1 MSAGLTTSD
10 GMFTVRESAWH
21 GLGTVFKDYP
31 KRAEA
36 QAIAHPWDVAEEPL
50 YRKRI
55 IKDEGENG
63 SDLPPL
69 EVFEEIEGWRQN
81 VRDDTLDTLG
91 VVAESYT
98 NVTNNEIW
106 DIAEAIEKSGSDVMF
121 ETAGSLNGGRQ
132 VWVLVRLEE
141 PLIVKGDP
149 RGETIPYF
157 ALQNSHDGSGAF
169 RGQATTTRIVCQ
181 NTARLADMDAS
192 ARGTEFTFRHSKNV
206 GERIGQAKE
215 ALAGWR
221 ESLANWQAQ
230 SEQLISQKIQPL
242 AAIEFLDRFIPMPPV
257 NLISERVKANVE
269 RDRKMWLESYQGI
282 TGEGLQ
288 DTSYGLVQASLE
300 FLNWHRRAN
309 NEETRFRRTFL
320 TRDGLVSRAVELSNQ
335 AASFS
340 F

>member
-10 GMFTVRESAWH
+10 GMFTVRQSAWH
-21 GLGTVFKDYP
+21 GLGTVFNDYP

-36 QAIAHPWDVAEEPL
+36 QAIAHPWDVAEAPL
-50 YRKRI
+50 YRKI
-55 IKDEGENG
+55 EIPGDNPE
-63 SDLPPL
+63 LPVI
-69 EVFEEIEGWRQN
+69 EKYEEIDGWRQN
-81 VRDDTLDTLG
+81 VRDDDQTTLG
-91 VVAESYT
+91 VVADSYT

-132 VWVLVRLEE
+132 VWVLIRLEE
-141 PLIVKGDP
+141 PIVVTGDP

-181 NTARLADMDAS
+181 NTARMADMDAQQ
-192 ARGTEFTFRHSKNV
+192 RGTEFTFRHSKNV
-206 GERIGQAKE
+206 GERIEQAKE

-221 ESLANWQAQ
+221 ESIANWQAQ

-242 AAIEFLDRFIPMPPV
+242 AAIEYLDRFIPMPPV
-257 NLISERVKANVE
+257 NIISERVAANVE
-269 RDRKMWLESYQGI
+269 RDRKMWLESYNGV
-282 TGEGLQ
+282 TGEGLR

-309 NEETRFRRTFL
+309 SEETRFRRTFL
-320 TRDGLVSRAVELSNQ
+320 SRDALVSRAVDLANQ
-335 AASFS
+335 AATVSF
-340 F
+340 

>member
-10 GMFTVRESAWH
+10 GMFTVRQAAWH
-21 GLGTVFKDYP
+21 GLGKVFEDYP

-36 QAIAHPWDVAEEPL
+36 QAIAHPWDVAEEPI
-50 YRKRI
+50 YRLRRI
-55 IKDEGENG
+55 VDEENPL
-63 SDLPPL
+63 LPPI
-69 EVFEEIEGWRQN
+69 EKFEPIEGFRQN

-91 VVAESYT
+91 VVNETFT

-106 DIAEAIEKSGSDVMF
+106 DVAEAIEKSGSDVMF

-141 PLIVKGDP
+141 PIVIKGDP

-169 RGQATTTRIVCQ
+169 RGQATTTRIVCM
-181 NTARLADMDAS
+181 NTARMADMDAQQ
-192 ARGTEFTFRHSKNV
+192 RGTEFNFRHSKNV
-206 GERIGQAKE
+206 ADRISQAKE
-215 ALAGWR
+215 ALSGWR

-230 SEQLISQKIQPL
+230 SEELIATKIQPL
-242 AAIEFLDRFIPMPPV
+242 AAEEFLDRFIPLPPV
-257 NLISERVKANVE
+257 NIISERVRANVE
-269 RDRKMWLESYQGI
+269 RDRKMWLESYTGI
-282 TGEGLQ
+282 TGEGIQ
-288 DTSYGLVQASLE
+288 DSAYGLVQASLE

-320 TRDGLVSRAVELSNQ
+320 TRDGLVSRAVELATQ
-335 AASFS
+335 AGSFS
-340 F
+340 A

>member
-10 GMFTVRESAWH
+10 GMFTVRQSAWH
-21 GLGTVFKDYP
+21 GLGTVFDDYP

-36 QAIAHPWDVAEEPL
+36 QAIAHPWDVAEAPL
-50 YRKRI
+50 YRKVTI
-55 IKDEGENG
+55 PAPEGT
-63 SDLPPL
+63 DLDPI
-69 EVFEEIEGWRQN
+69 EKFEIIEGWRQN
-81 VRDDTLDTLG
+81 IRNDDESTLG
-91 VVAESYT
+91 VVAETYT

-132 VWVLVRLEE
+132 VWVLIRLEE
-141 PLIVKGDP
+141 PILVTGDP

-181 NTARLADMDAS
+181 NTARMADMDAQ

-206 GERIGQAKE
+206 GERIEQAKE

-221 ESLANWQAQ
+221 ESIANWQAQ
-230 SEQLISQKIQPL
+230 SEKLISQKIAPL
-242 AAIEFLDRFIPMPPV
+242 ASAEFLDRFIPMPPV
-257 NLISERVKANVE
+257 NIISERVRANVE
-269 RDRKMWLESYQGI
+269 RDRKLWMESFQGI

-288 DTSYGLVQASLE
+288 DTSYGLVQASIE

-320 TRDGLVSRAVELSNQ
+320 TRDALVSRAVELAND
-335 AASFS
+335 AAKFS